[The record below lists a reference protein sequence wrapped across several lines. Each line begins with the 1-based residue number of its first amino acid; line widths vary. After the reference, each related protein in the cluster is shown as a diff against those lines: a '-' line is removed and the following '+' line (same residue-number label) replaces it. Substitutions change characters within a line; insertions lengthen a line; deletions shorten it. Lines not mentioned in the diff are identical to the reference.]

1 MTTIIFHIKSAHD
14 PSRTPELTP
23 WDSSWKKDLSEDKHI
38 AAPTTLKTRKAEY
51 NALKARYPE
60 ATVVG
65 LLYPWL
71 DSCLQPP
78 IVGIDCDTMAL
89 ADNHRPALTDVI
101 QIRLKEGIYSDDHG
115 SPHHKE
121 PISEHLRLVE
131 DEVDKLA
138 DEYHLNTIDR
148 SILIDAARF
157 HDLGK
162 YATRSFDEASGYDR
176 FKGHENVS
184 AVVYVADYIKHRDIA
199 RKQANNLSNV
209 FYDDNIAKTVTQI
222 ILNHMI
228 SKTNDWQPRA
238 IKRRGLTDRELQLLD
253 LFNQADNKSR
263 RSK

>member
-1 MTTIIFHIKSAHD
+1 MTTITFHIKSPDD
-14 PSRTPELTP
+14 PSKTPKLTP
-23 WDSSWKKDLSEDKHI
+23 WDSSWKKDLSEDIHI

-51 NALKARYPE
+51 NALKARHPE
-60 ATVVG
+60 TVVVG

-71 DSCLQPP
+71 DSRLQPP

-115 SPHHKE
+115 TPHHKE

-131 DEVDKLA
+131 DEANKLA
-138 DEYHLNTIDR
+138 DQHQLSDDDR
-148 SILIDAARF
+148 SILIGAARF

-162 YATRSFDEASGYDR
+162 YATRGFDEASGYDR

-199 RKQANNLSNV
+199 KKVSESLSEP
-209 FYDDNIAKTVTQI
+209 FSDDTAKAITQI

-238 IKRRGLTDRELQLLD
+238 IKRRGLTDRELRLLD
-253 LFNQADNKSR
+253 LFNQADNKGR
-263 RSK
+263 RSE

>member
-1 MTTIIFHIKSAHD
+1 MTTITFHIKSPDD
-14 PSRTPELTP
+14 PSRTPDLTQ
-23 WDSSWKKDLSEDKHI
+23 WDSSWQKDLSEDNHI

-51 NALKARYPE
+51 NALKAKYPE
-60 ATVVG
+60 ITVVG

-71 DSCLQPP
+71 DSRLQPP

-101 QIRLKEGIYSDDHG
+101 QIRLKEGIYSDNHG
-115 SPHHKE
+115 TPHHKE

-131 DEVDKLA
+131 NEVNKLA
-138 DEYHLNTIDR
+138 DEHHLNTIDR
-148 SILIDAARF
+148 SILVDAARF

-162 YATRSFDEASGYDR
+162 YATRDFDEASGYDR

-199 RKQANNLSNV
+199 KKAPESLSEP
-209 FYDDNIAKTVTQI
+209 FSDDTAKVITQI

-228 SKTNDWQPRA
+228 SKTTDWQPRA
-238 IKRRGLTDRELQLLD
+238 IKRRGLTDRELRLLE
-253 LFNQADNKSR
+253 LFNQADNKGR

>member
-1 MTTIIFHIKSAHD
+1 MTTITFHIKSPDD
-14 PSRTPELTP
+14 PSRTPDLTL

-38 AAPTTLKTRKAEY
+38 AAPTSLKTRKAEY

-60 ATVVG
+60 VTVVG

-71 DSCLQPP
+71 DSRLQPP
-78 IVGIDCDTMAL
+78 VVGIDCDTMAL

-115 SPHHKE
+115 TPHHKE

-131 DEVDKLA
+131 QEVNKLA
-138 DEYHLNTIDR
+138 DQHDLSSEDR
-148 SILIDAARF
+148 AILTEAARF
-157 HDLGK
+157 HDIGK
-162 YATRSFDEASGYDR
+162 YTTRTFDQESGYDR

-199 RKQANNLSNV
+199 RKQANNRSNV

-228 SKTNDWQPRA
+228 SKTKDWQPRA
-238 IKRRGLTDRELQLLD
+238 IKRRGLTDRELRLLE
-253 LFNQADNKSR
+253 LFNQADNKGR
-263 RSK
+263 RFK